1 MRMGNSPLV
10 TGEDSLDGNHTG
22 SLLVHPRIWLGGI
35 SQTSIMARIENLQRK
50 KSSKTTESFDTSIS
64 NGTNEA
70 GTDKSRTN
78 SSTTNEA
85 ETNETIT

>member
-64 NGTNEA
+64 NEA